1 MVNETYR
8 MARQA
13 IKEVTSQRNS
23 RCICFVRPSNQGK
36 THTAHIIARDLG
48 ATVIPVMSISEQRN
62 WFAERLGSPIFI
74 MDDPSDWFVYV
85 DRLHVFSIMKNLV
98 SGWLKS
104 GRATKFD
111 FNVPL
116 PLDKKVCILLFMNE
130 TQYSMIRNELNL
142 TGLAQRLEI
151 YFTQHDEKILNKIMF
166 EYDDKGYSSQNL
178 PHFKD
183 TGNNI
188 FDKQFLMSKKDKRY
202 FNEDV
207 EFEEKRDD
215 E

>member
-13 IKEVTSQRNS
+13 INEARQQRHS
-23 RCICFVRPSNQGK
+23 RCIGFVRPSNQGK

-48 ATVIPVMSISEQRN
+48 ATLIPVMSISEQRN
-62 WFAERLGSPIFI
+62 WFADRLENPIFVF
-74 MDDPSDWFVYV
+74 DDPSDWFIYI
-85 DRLHVFSIMKNLV
+85 DRLHIFSILKNLV

-116 PLDKKVCILLFMNE
+116 PLDKKVCVLLFMNE
-130 TQYSMIRNELNL
+130 EQYSAIRGELKM
-142 TGLAQRLEI
+142 TGLAARMEL
-151 YFTQHDEKILNKIMF
+151 YFTQHNEKTLNEIAYQ
-166 EYDDKGYSSQNL
+166 YDDKGYSGQNL

-183 TGNNI
+183 IGGDN
-188 FDKQFLMSKKDKRY
+188 FDKQYLESKKDKRY
-202 FNEDV
+202 FNECV
-207 EFEEKRDD
+207 EFEE
-215 E
+215 